1 MSLPLT
7 LNTVLMFRNMK
18 MANAVNGVITREEL
32 QKQAEIM
39 TEMVSYVDI
48 YYKFQ
53 DFCIIL
59 LWSAHL
65 NCSNYNQIQRW
76 LKQQNDSNVTF

>member
-1 MSLPLT
+1 MLQCLVSQLNSKKRLNMPLPLT

-18 MANAVNGVITREEL
+18 MANAGVITREEI
-32 QKQAEIM
+32 QKQSEIM

-48 YYKFQ
+48 YYKYQ

-59 LWSAHL
+59 LW
-65 NCSNYNQIQRW
+65 
-76 LKQQNDSNVTF
+76 

>member
-1 MSLPLT
+1 MPLPLT

-18 MANAVNGVITREEL
+18 MANAGVITREEL

-48 YYKFQ
+48 FDKYQ
-53 DFCIIL
+53 DLYIL
-59 LWSAHL
+59 PL
-65 NCSNYNQIQRW
+65 
-76 LKQQNDSNVTF
+76 